1 MSEEQGY
8 SGKALECLK
17 KNNAKVGDSIKITA
31 GLQTYSGILMP
42 RYESGD
48 DKHLVLKLGNGYNV
62 SIVVSDIQK
71 IQILSS
77 PEAKPKQSEERK
89 EDLVEKMRIRA
100 GVPSPKIK
108 ILWTGGTI
116 TSSVDY
122 KTGGVTPK
130 ENSYDIYEEAP
141 ELKNLF
147 DGDGEYLAGLKPN
160 IDTEVLFTEF
170 SENLQP
176 DHWIKIAEKLDS
188 LADSDYKGILV
199 AHGTDTM
206 HYTSSFLSFALA
218 GFPIPVALVGSQRSP
233 DRASSDATQNLIA
246 ASKFLVES
254 NTKGIFLVMHHNDND
269 QTVACHL
276 GTRVR
281 KNHTSKRGAFETMGG
296 DPAFIIAEGKIKKNM
311 QDDFFKDEKYNPRM
325 KIGTKVS
332 LVKYHPGYD
341 PKLIE
346 NLIQT
351 GCKAIIFEGT
361 GLGHV
366 GRTMYDVVKNAKEND
381 LFLGMTS
388 QCIDGRVRMTV
399 YESGRDLLELGI
411 TPLENMTPETS
422 LVKAMWALG
431 NSNDVDEMKSLM
443 LKNIASE
450 F

>member
-1 MSEEQGY
+1 MSEDQGY
-8 SGKALECLK
+8 SGKSLDCLK
-17 KNNAKVGDSIKITA
+17 KNNVKVGDSIKITA
-31 GLQTYSGILMP
+31 DLTYSGILMP

-48 DKHLVLKLGNGYNV
+48 DKHLVVKLGSGYNAGINV
-62 SIVVSDIQK
+62 DDIQN
-71 IQILSS
+71 IEIVSS
-77 PEAKPKQSEERK
+77 SEVKPKQDQERK
-89 EDLVEKMRIRA
+89 DDPTL
-100 GVPSPKIK
+100 PKI
-108 ILWTGGTI
+108 LLLSTGGTI
-116 TSSVDY
+116 ASKVDY
-122 KTGGVTPK
+122 RTGAVTPALSASDL
-130 ENSYDIYEEAP
+130 NEAVP
-141 ELKNLF
+141 ELGKI
-147 DGDGEYLAGLKPN
+147 AN
-160 IDTEVLFTEF
+160 IDAEVLFSEY

-176 DHWIKIAEKLDS
+176 DHWTKIAEKLDS
-188 LADSDYKGILV
+188 LADSDYKGILI

-218 GFPIPVALVGSQRSP
+218 GFPIPVALVGSQRSS
-233 DRASSDATQNLIA
+233 DRPSSDAAINLIA

-269 QTVACHL
+269 QTVACHA

-296 DPAFIIAEGKIKKNM
+296 NPAFIIAEGKIKKNI
-311 QDDFFKDEKYNPRM
+311 QDDFFKNEKYNPRM
-325 KIGTKVS
+325 KIDTKVS

-346 NLIQT
+346 NLIQI

-366 GRTMYDVVKNAKEND
+366 GRTMYDVVKKAKGSD

-431 NSNDVDEMKSLM
+431 NSKNADEMKSLM
-443 LKNIASE
+443 LENIASE

>member
-1 MSEEQGY
+1 MSEDQGY
-8 SGKALECLK
+8 SGKSLDCLK
-17 KNNAKVGDSIKITA
+17 KNNVKVGDSIKITA
-31 GLQTYSGILMP
+31 DLTYTGILMP

-48 DKHLVLKLGNGYNV
+48 DKHLVVKLGSGYNV
-62 SIVVSDIQK
+62 GINVDDIQN
-71 IQILSS
+71 IEIISS
-77 PEAKPKQSEERK
+77 SEVKPKQDQERK
-89 EDLVEKMRIRA
+89 DDPTL
-100 GVPSPKIK
+100 PKI
-108 ILWTGGTI
+108 LLLSTGGTI
-116 TSSVDY
+116 ASKVDY
-122 KTGGVTPK
+122 RTGAVTPALSASDL
-130 ENSYDIYEEAP
+130 NEAVP
-141 ELKNLF
+141 ELGKI
-147 DGDGEYLAGLKPN
+147 AN
-160 IDTEVLFTEF
+160 IDAEVLFSEY

-176 DHWIKIAEKLDS
+176 DHWTKIAEKLDS
-188 LADSDYKGILV
+188 LADSDYKGILI

-218 GFPIPVALVGSQRSP
+218 GFPIPVALVGSQRSS
-233 DRASSDATQNLIA
+233 DRPSSDAAINLIA
-246 ASKFLVES
+246 ASKFLVDDD
-254 NTKGIFLVMHHNDND
+254 TPKGVFLVMHHNDND
-269 QTVACHL
+269 QTVACHM

-296 DPAFIIAEGKIKKNM
+296 HPAFIIAEGIIKKNI
-311 QDDFFKDEKYNPRM
+311 QDDFFKNEKYNPRM
-325 KIGTKVS
+325 KIDTKVS

-341 PKLIE
+341 PQLIE

-399 YESGRDLLELGI
+399 YESGRDLLDLGI

-431 NSNDVDEMKSLM
+431 NSKGADEMKSLM
-443 LKNIASE
+443 LENIASE

>member
-1 MSEEQGY
+1 MSEYQGY
-8 SGKALECLK
+8 SGESLQWLK

-31 GLQTYSGILMP
+31 DGLTNSGIIMP
-42 RYESGD
+42 RHESGD
-48 DKHLVLKLGNGYNV
+48 DKHLVLKLGSGYNV
-62 SIVVSDIQK
+62 SIKVDEIEK
-71 IQILSS
+71 RENLSS
-77 PEAKPKQSEERK
+77 PEVKPESPDTR
-89 EDLVEKMRIRA
+89 EDDPKL
-100 GVPSPKIK
+100 PKIK
-108 ILWTGGTI
+108 ILATGGTI
-116 TSSVDY
+116 ASRVDY
-122 KTGGVTPK
+122 RTGGVTPRL
-130 ENSYDIYEEAP
+130 SADDIYEAVP
-141 ELKNLF
+141 ELEKI
-147 DGDGEYLAGLKPN
+147 AN
-160 IDTEVLFTEF
+160 IDAEVLFSEY

-176 DHWIKIAEKLDS
+176 DHWTKIAEKLAS
-188 LADSDYKGILV
+188 LANSDYKGILI

-218 GFPIPVALVGSQRSP
+218 GFPIPVALVGSQRSS
-233 DRASSDATQNLIA
+233 DRASSDAAINLIA
-246 ASKFLVES
+246 ATKFLVES
-254 NTKGIFLVMHHNDND
+254 NTRGIFLVMHHNDND
-269 QTVACHL
+269 QTVACHV

-296 DPAFIIAEGKIKKNM
+296 DPAFIVTPTLEIQKNI
-311 QDDFFKDEKYNPRM
+311 QDDFFKDAKYNPRM
-325 KIGTKVS
+325 KIDTKVS

-366 GRTMYDVVKNAKEND
+366 GRTMYDVVKKAKEND

-388 QCIDGRVRMTV
+388 QCIDGSVRMTV

-422 LVKAMWALG
+422 LVKAMWASG
-431 NSNDVDEMKSLM
+431 NSKNADEMKLLM
-443 LKNIASE
+443 LENIASE

>member
-1 MSEEQGY
+1 MSDTKGY
-8 SGKALECLK
+8 SGNALDCLK
-17 KNNAKVGDSIKITA
+17 KNDVKVGDSVKITA
-31 GLQTYSGILMP
+31 DLTYSGILMP
-42 RYESGD
+42 RYESSD
-48 DKHLVLKLGNGYNV
+48 DKHLVVKLGSGYNV
-62 SIVVSDIQK
+62 GIDVDEIQK
-71 IQILSS
+71 IQVVSS
-77 PEAKPKQSEERK
+77 SEVKPEQSQERK
-89 EDLVEKMRIRA
+89 EDPVL
-100 GVPSPKIK
+100 PKI
-108 ILWTGGTI
+108 LLLSTGGTI
-116 TSSVDY
+116 ASKIDY
-122 KTGGVTPK
+122 RTGAVTPALSASDL
-130 ENSYDIYEEAP
+130 NEAVP
-141 ELKNLF
+141 ELGKI
-147 DGDGEYLAGLKPN
+147 AN
-160 IDTEVLFTEF
+160 IDTEVLFSEY

-176 DHWIKIAEKLDS
+176 DHWTKIAEKLDS
-188 LADSDYKGILV
+188 LANSDYKGILI

-218 GFPIPVALVGSQRSP
+218 GFPIPITLVGSQRSS
-233 DRASSDATQNLIA
+233 DRPSSDAALNLIA

-254 NTKGIFLVMHHNDND
+254 NTKGIFLIMHHNDND
-269 QTVACHL
+269 QTVACHV

-296 DPAFIIAEGKIKKNM
+296 DPAFIIAEGKIKKNIL
-311 QDDFFKDEKYNPRM
+311 DDFFKDTKYNPRM
-325 KIGTKVS
+325 KIDTKVA

-366 GRTMYDVVKNAKEND
+366 GRTMYNVIKNANEND

-399 YESGRDLLELGI
+399 YESGRDLLEMGI

-431 NSNDVDEMKSLM
+431 NSKNTDEMKSLM
-443 LKNIASE
+443 LENIASE

>member
-1 MSEEQGY
+1 MSDDKGY
-8 SGKALECLK
+8 SGNALDCLK
-17 KNNAKVGDSIKITA
+17 KNNVKVGDSIKITA
-31 GLQTYSGILMP
+31 DLTYSGILMP

-48 DKHLVLKLGNGYNV
+48 DKHLVIKLGSGYNV
-62 SIVVSDIQK
+62 GIDVDEIQK
-71 IQILSS
+71 IQVVSS
-77 PEAKPKQSEERK
+77 PEVKPEQSQERK
-89 EDLVEKMRIRA
+89 ENPTL
-100 GVPSPKIK
+100 PKI
-108 ILWTGGTI
+108 LLLSTGGTI
-116 TSSVDY
+116 ASKVDY
-122 KTGGVTPK
+122 RTGAVTPAL
-130 ENSYDIYEEAP
+130 SASDINEAVP
-141 ELKNLF
+141 ELGKI
-147 DGDGEYLAGLKPN
+147 AN
-160 IDTEVLFTEF
+160 IDAEVLFSEY

-176 DHWIKIAEKLDS
+176 DHWTQIAEKLDS
-188 LADSDYKGILV
+188 LANSDYKGILI

-218 GFPIPVALVGSQRSP
+218 GFPIPVALVGSQRSS
-233 DRASSDATQNLIA
+233 DRPSSDAAPNLIA

-254 NTKGIFLVMHHNDND
+254 NTRGIFLVMHHNDND
-269 QTVACHL
+269 QTVACHV

-281 KNHTSKRGAFETMGG
+281 KNHTSKRGAFE
-296 DPAFIIAEGKIKKNM
+296 
-311 QDDFFKDEKYNPRM
+311 RM
-325 KIGTKVS
+325 KIDTNVA

-366 GRTMYDVVKNAKEND
+366 GRTMYDVIKNAKEND
-381 LFLGMTS
+381 MFLGMTS

-422 LVKAMWALG
+422 LVKAMWTLG
-431 NSNDVDEMKSLM
+431 NSKNVDEMKSLM
-443 LKNIASE
+443 LENIASE